1 LAKRF
6 GAWKRMRAWCMDLY
20 AVPFPRTV
28 LHLVEYLQAR
38 ADEPCGVSVLEGVA
52 SGYAFM
58 EDACGYVRGQRLVDT
73 PLFDAY
79 LKELI
84 AGYAVAGKEPLRQA
98 PRYPLCLVLAL
109 EREVVDEE
117 VAACYRCHAWWHL
130 LSLWA
135 ALRFDDHRGLSPSV
149 IRMTERGL
157 EAVLSRTKTT
167 GPGKR
172 VSELPL
178 IVGFEAY
185 LREPAWLTTGW
196 ELWKYQAP
204 YVRDYFLV
212 KPAAC
217 LNATLPIELSYEQ
230 SSRLS
235 RAVLAGLPR
244 ESDVLQTLGEP
255 VVGLFTQHS
264 ARCWLSSMAALV
276 QVPEAD
282 LSYLGRWS
290 PTTAKGYVRTAI
302 EVVSRVQSVV
312 ARRLRAD
319 LGSGSSVLL
328 GEQSAYLE
336 MRRELLRRK
345 FEEKQIDDHF
355 DELQAWTAQLAAE
368 RQEGA
373 CLWSAPVSGI
383 ACPVESLPL
392 GEVAAD
398 EDEAVEER
406 GPAASPTPPC
416 LPAEAALVAPPLPVE
431 DASQGPPTAGYVVS
445 LSRTDWRRLHRIGG
459 CTRHPGVHYLRFELL
474 GLERPAPDAYDDF
487 CRQCWKTGAPEEPS
501 DDEDSETDQEEDEV
515 PLLVEDPAA
524 APEPDF

>member
-1 LAKRF
+1 
-6 GAWKRMRAWCMDLY
+6 MDLY

-38 ADEPCGVSVLEGVA
+38 ADEPCGLSVLEGVA

-58 EDACGYVRGQRLVDT
+58 EDACGYPRGQRLVDT
-73 PLFDAY
+73 PLFDSY

-130 LSLWA
+130 LALWA
-135 ALRFDDHRGLSPSV
+135 ALRFDDHRGLSPSG
-149 IRMTERGL
+149 IQLTQRGL
-157 EAVLSRTKTT
+157 EAVLTRTKTT

-172 VSELPL
+172 ISELPL

-185 LREPAWLTTGW
+185 LREPTWLATGW
-196 ELWKYQAP
+196 ALWKSQAP
-204 YVRDYFLV
+204 FVRDFFLV

-244 ESDVLQTLGEP
+244 ESDVLQTLAEP

-290 PTTAKGYVRTAI
+290 PSTAKGYVRTAI
-302 EVVSRVQSVV
+302 EVVARVQACV

-319 LGSGSSVLL
+319 IGSGSSVFL

-336 MRRELLRRK
+336 MRKELLRRK
-345 FEEKQIDDHF
+345 FEEKLIDDHF
-355 DELQAWTAQLAAE
+355 GELQAWTVQLAAE
-368 RQEGA
+368 CPEGA
-373 CLWSAPVSGI
+373 GLWDGPVSVI
-383 ACPVESLPL
+383 ACPVEDLQL
-392 GEVAAD
+392 GEDAPVEE
-398 EDEAVEER
+398 EDGEER

-416 LPAEAALVAPPLPVE
+416 LPAGSAPADPQLPIE

-459 CTRHPGVHYLRFELL
+459 CSRHPGVHYLKFELL

-501 DDEDSETDQEEDEV
+501 DDEDSETDQEEDEA
-515 PLLVEDPAA
+515 PLLVEDPAV
-524 APEPDF
+524 APEPVF